1 MCMGVVFNAMKA
13 YPNNREKDKDKEI
26 GVEEHGK
33 PLGLDLLD
41 FIFWILG
48 HFILYFIATA
58 LGRLRCVQARYCKE
72 KT

>member
-13 YPNNREKDKDKEI
+13 YPNNREKDEYKEI

-58 LGRLRCVQARYCKE
+58 LGCLCPSALL
-72 KT
+72 

>member
-1 MCMGVVFNAMKA
+1 MGVVFNTMKA
-13 YPNNREKDKDKEI
+13 YPDNREKDEYKEI

-48 HFILYFIATA
+48 HFILYFIATTLGCLCPSA
-58 LGRLRCVQARYCKE
+58 LL
-72 KT
+72 

>member
-1 MCMGVVFNAMKA
+1 MCMGVVFNTMKA
-13 YPNNREKDKDKEI
+13 YPNNREKDEYKEI

-58 LGRLRCVQARYCKE
+58 LGCLCPSALL
-72 KT
+72 